1 MNHSILMLFLLLFSA
16 NLPAQTRYDLLLRG
30 GHVIDPKNNIN
41 GVMDVAIASGKIA
54 RVAPAIPPA
63 EARQVVDVRGLYV
76 SPGLIDIHV
85 HVYAD
90 ASSKGARALS
100 IYPDGFT
107 FRSGVTTA
115 VDAGTS
121 GWRTFPDFKAGII
134 DHSKTRILALLNIV
148 GWGMGGGRVEQS
160 TEDMDPEAA
169 AKMAKQYP
177 GVIVGFKAAHYA
189 GKDWADVDRCVAAG
203 KLAELPAMI
212 DFGISRPGRTYQE
225 LVLDHLRPGDIHTHM
240 YGGTRPILDDDYR
253 LLPFLKEARR
263 RGVKF
268 DMGHGGNSFWWNQAA
283 PAIREGWVPDTIST
297 DIHVQSM
304 NAGMKDMITTMSK
317 ILSLGV
323 PLFDVIKMSTLNPA
337 TQMKHPELGCLS
349 PGAGADVAVLRLEKG
364 RFGYLDVHNARFMGA
379 QKLVCELTLRD
390 GKVVWDLNG
399 LAGED
404 WEKYYA
410 NPEHSKPPS
419 HPPRAG
425 ASPASR

>member
-1 MNHSILMLFLLLFSA
+1 M
-16 NLPAQTRYDLLLRG
+16 
-30 GHVIDPKNNIN
+30 
-41 GVMDVAIASGKIA
+41 
-54 RVAPAIPPA
+54 
-63 EARQVVDVRGLYV
+63 
-76 SPGLIDIHV
+76 
-85 HVYAD
+85 
-90 ASSKGARALS
+90 
-100 IYPDGFT
+100 
-107 FRSGVTTA
+107 
-115 VDAGTS
+115 
-121 GWRTFPDFKAGII
+121 
-134 DHSKTRILALLNIV
+134 
-148 GWGMGGGRVEQS
+148 
-160 TEDMDPEAA
+160 
-169 AKMAKQYP
+169 
-177 GVIVGFKAAHYA
+177 
-189 GKDWADVDRCVAAG
+189 
-203 KLAELPAMI
+203 
-212 DFGISRPGRTYQE
+212 
-225 LVLDHLRPGDIHTHM
+225 HTHM

-419 HPPRAG
+419 HPPRTG